1 VTRAKQVS
9 VRGAAASAILGIASL
24 AAFAPACGSD
34 VECGEGEACNDRFDL
49 TIIPGGRG
57 FEIGTYHFD
66 IITKDETFA
75 VDCYITGSADAT
87 GCDPMVPLDSTAERP
102 SFEIVRDDAG
112 VVSEFAVGFDS
123 APKPVQVRVLFGNE
137 VLADETYESY
147 EPVRI
152 DASCPTLCEVLDETV
167 TVLP

>member
-1 VTRAKQVS
+1 VTRARRAS
-9 VRGAAASAILGIASL
+9 LRGAAASAILGIASL

-34 VECGEGEACNDRFDL
+34 VECGAGKACKDRFDL

-66 IITKDETFA
+66 IIAPGETFA

-87 GCDPMVPLDSTAERP
+87 GCDPMVPLDSTSERP